1 MVKKEKEEKEK
12 KRNGGDASRS
22 RSLAKA
28 GTSERW
34 GDKDKVSHQTSVS
47 RSGTSIVFT
56 YTSGP
61 CTRWHS
67 HVRQR
72 LPL

>member
-1 MVKKEKEEKEK
+1 MVKKEKKEK
-12 KRNGGDASRS
+12 KKRSGGDASRS

-28 GTSERW
+28 GISERW
-34 GDKDKVSHQTSVS
+34 GDKDKVPHQTSVS
-47 RSGTSIVFT
+47 RSGTSVVFT

-61 CTRWHS
+61 CTQWHS